1 MFIQKIKYF
10 TLAVAAMLLVSCDN
24 FLDIQPVGKV
34 IPKTGDEYR
43 ALLTHG
49 YKEIPENRGLATFRS
64 DEVLMNTAV
73 SSEND
78 QNSYFDI
85 WTWNDMSP
93 SETTVFFGWRQFY
106 RTLFVAN
113 YVLENKDNIT
123 DATTEEINQMVG
135 ESYMLRAY
143 VHFLL
148 VNLYGEAYTKCDP
161 STSKAVPLKLSSD
174 VEEQP
179 FRNTVG
185 EIYAS
190 ILEDIDQAAIYMQQ
204 DTWPNGYNYRF
215 NKISVEA
222 LRARVAL
229 YMGNWELAL
238 QASERVLDQKT
249 ALSNLSEELPNHYTS
264 VESIVALE
272 QVMNAAYKNA
282 GSVYVPFFKKYLSSD
297 LRRSKYYKQ
306 QTASI
311 VNLLKNGSNEFKC
324 SFRTAEFYLTAAE
337 AAAQDPSKQDLAKKY
352 LLDLMITRYSSSGYT
367 QKETA
372 VLAMDQQQLLAEI
385 YDERARELAFE
396 GHRWFDLRRTTQP
409 RIEKTFASKTYIL
422 EENDP
427 RYTLRIPSDA
437 IEANPNLTL

>member
-1 MFIQKIKYF
+1 MVIKTIKYL

-34 IPKTGDEYR
+34 IPKTGEEYR
-43 ALLTHG
+43 ALLLHG

-73 SSEND
+73 SNEND
-78 QNSYFDI
+78 QNSFLDI

-93 SETTVFFGWRQFY
+93 AETTVFFGWRQFY

-123 DATTEEINQMVG
+123 DATTEEINQLVG

-161 STSKAVPLKLSSD
+161 ATTKAIPLKLSSD

-204 DTWPNGYNYRF
+204 DTWPTGYNYRF
-215 NKISVEA
+215 NKISVDA

-229 YMGNWELAL
+229 YMGDWELAL
-238 QASERVLDQKT
+238 QASQSVLDKKPT
-249 ALSNLSEELPNHYTS
+249 LSNMNDELPNHYTS

-272 QVMNAAYKNA
+272 EAMNAAYKNA
-282 GSVYVPFFKKYLSSD
+282 GAVSVPFFQKYLTSD
-297 LRRSKYYKQ
+297 LRRTKYYRQ

-311 VNLLKNGSNEFKC
+311 VILLKNGSNEFKC
-324 SFRTAEFYLTAAE
+324 SFRTAESYLTAAE
-337 AAAQDPSKQDLAKKY
+337 AAANDPSKQELAKKY
-352 LLDLMITRYSSSGYT
+352 LLDLMITRYSASGYG
-367 QKETA
+367 QKEAA

-385 YDERARELAFE
+385 YEERARELAFE

-409 RIEKTFASKTYIL
+409 RLEKTFASKTYIL